1 MGIKVK
7 DITFTAIDALSFKIS
22 GYTKDIE
29 EYKEGTKIKA
39 LKAPNGLHL
48 TLGLAVEVDRNWYI
62 INSIKVD
69 SRFKST
75 TYILSMADR
84 TKSSTFL
91 MPMIGGDRSLYFW
104 ESLFVNCHLYLEDD
118 VYHMALVYR
127 FSSDPLFVKFEQ
139 TIKQFESFVKILD
152 PDPHYVVFV
161 LKVPKTQ
168 TTNFK
173 KFMKGKYSK
182 LSARYKDAIED
193 FHNFSPT
200 GTIMQVLHKLAPRK
214 KLLESLLDCE
224 LTDDAELLSIIDL
237 EKEILNMEN
246 YIKKTKYIGL

>member
-7 DITFTAIDALSFKIS
+7 DITFKAIDALSFKIS
-22 GYTKDIE
+22 GYTEGIK
-29 EYKEGTKIKA
+29 EYKEGKQIKE
-39 LKAPNGLHL
+39 LKGPDGLHL
-48 TLGLAVEVDRNWYI
+48 SLGLAVEVDRNWYI

-69 SRFKST
+69 NRFKNT

-104 ESLFVNCHLYLEDD
+104 ESLFVNCHLYIEED

-127 FSSDPLFVKFEQ
+127 YSSDPLFLKFEQ
-139 TIKQFESFVKILD
+139 TVRKFESFVKILD
-152 PDPHYVVFV
+152 PDPHYVVFI
-161 LKVPKTQ
+161 LNVPKKQ
-168 TTNFK
+168 ARNFQ

-200 GTIMQVLHKLAPRK
+200 GTIMQVVHKLAPRK
-214 KLLESLLDCE
+214 KLLEGLLGCTLEDDSE
-224 LTDDAELLSIIDL
+224 LMSIINL
-237 EKEILNMEN
+237 EKEILNMEK
-246 YIKKTKYIGL
+246 YIKKTKTIR